1 MRELSHEKR
10 KLSKRWVIHR
20 IPCYDRLRENV
31 FQGVMYEKYCN
42 GSKAGMATEII
53 EQVLA
58 AWSEGKE
65 TEVV

>member
-1 MRELSHEKR
+1 
-10 KLSKRWVIHR
+10 
-20 IPCYDRLRENV
+20 
-31 FQGVMYEKYCN
+31 MYEKYCN

>member
-1 MRELSHEKR
+1 MCRLFLFINALSD
-10 KLSKRWVIHR
+10 SAA
-20 IPCYDRLRENV
+20 CYDRLRENV